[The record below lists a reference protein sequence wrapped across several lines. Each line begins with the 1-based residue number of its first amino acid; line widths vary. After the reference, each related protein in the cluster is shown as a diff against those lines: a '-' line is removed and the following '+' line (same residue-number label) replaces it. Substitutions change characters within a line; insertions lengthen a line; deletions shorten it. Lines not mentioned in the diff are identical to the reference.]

1 MNATRIVAVV
11 LLAGL
16 ALAACAGEVGPTQ
29 TEVVNVPR
37 PEDRSQVWDV
47 ELNLGAASAQ
57 IGSNGE
63 ALVQGVVEYNVAALK
78 PVITVGERRV
88 RIEQQFSGVLPLNS
102 RNEWRLQ
109 LGPGA
114 PMNLIV
120 NTGASSGEWELGG
133 LSLRRL
139 EWTQGAAGTT
149 LTFSFPNLERLD
161 YFRINAGAGTVTV
174 RGLANANIRTANF
187 TAGAGAMTLVFDGQ
201 LVQDAD
207 ITLDG
212 GVSAIAIYSGGNP
225 IRLTSEG
232 PLKSVENSG
241 WLKESEETY
250 VSPDWSTAPGPAIRI
265 RARLGV
271 AALRLI
277 AGK

>member
-1 MNATRIVAVV
+1 MRKHRVWLAVWIVTA
-11 LLAGL
+11 LLT
-16 ALAACAGEVGPTQ
+16 ACAGEVGTTQ
-29 TEVVNVPR
+29 TEIVNVPR
-37 PEDRSQVWDV
+37 PADRSQAWDV

-57 IGSNGE
+57 IGSSGE
-63 ALVQGVVEYNVAALK
+63 ALVQGTIEYNVAALK
-78 PVITVGERRV
+78 PIVTIGERRV
-88 RIEQQFSGVLPLNS
+88 RIAQEFSGVLPLNS

-109 LGPGA
+109 LGSGA

-139 EWTQGAAGTT
+139 EWTQGAAGAT
-149 LTFSFPNLERLD
+149 LSFSFPNLERLD

-174 RGLANANIRTANF
+174 RGLANANARTANF

-207 ITLDG
+207 VTLDG

-241 WLKESEETY
+241 WLKESEDTY
-250 VSPDWSTAPGPAIRI
+250 LSPEWSTAPGPTIRI